1 MKEPMPQGKFIIKP
15 WDVKLTWKVEAAIW
29 LLPSVNTRCNV
40 QFFLKVTKRTVLI
53 PSSIWIINWAAISRI
68 FPLFCNI
75 YKNTVTGF
83 SYRLKA
89 PMFFFFNR
97 LTKSRC
103 CYKMSRIRSSCDRIW
118 TILSFPAFHCLKV
131 PSALL
136 CISNTSH
143 FTSG

>member
-1 MKEPMPQGKFIIKP
+1 MTGSFNQNKFCYSKSSKMKEPMPQGKFIIKP

-89 PMFFFFNR
+89 PMFFF
-97 LTKSRC
+97 LTDWQNQDAVIKCPELGLLVIESGQYC
-103 CYKMSRIRSSCDRIW
+103 
-118 TILSFPAFHCLKV
+118 LSQ
-131 PSALL
+131 
-136 CISNTSH
+136 H
-143 FTSG
+143 FTV